1 MLIAA
6 FALAAC
12 ETPEERFARLLP
24 AAETRCDSFGH
35 QKGSKEYAAC
45 LQGEVARLEDKED
58 AEAAAIAA
66 AGPMPYR
73 LGGERQSVRLRGVS
87 PSAVAL
93 PGADDRCRRQ

>member
-1 MLIAA
+1 MLDRRYCLMLIAT

-66 AGPMPYR
+66 AISEATPEPTTCYTTGY
-73 LGGERQSVRLRGVS
+73 GFSS
-87 PSAVAL
+87 TTT
-93 PGADDRCRRQ
+93 CY